1 MLEML
6 MQWYRRRFSD
16 PEAIAL
22 LVILVAGFGI
32 IFFFSGLLAPLLVAI
47 VLAYLLEWPTVRLQ
61 SIGCSRPW
69 ATSIVLI
76 LFVGILLLMAFVVL
90 PIAWQQGIYLIRD
103 MPGMLNKLSDFAATL
118 PRRYPALMDAGIIDA
133 MAENMRSRML
143 TMGDSVVKISLASL
157 VGLLTIAVYLV
168 LVPLMVF
175 FLLKDKEQML
185 NAVRRVL
192 PRNRGLAGQV
202 WKEMNQQITNYIRG
216 KVLEMIVVGIATWL
230 GFLLFGL
237 NYSLLLAVLVG
248 FSVLIPYIGAFV
260 VTIPVVGVALFQF
273 GLGTEF
279 WSCFAVYL
287 IIQGLDGNLLVPV
300 LFSEAV
306 NLHPL
311 VIILSVVIFGG
322 LWGFWGVFFAI
333 PLATLIKA
341 VVHACMTLC
350 HWLTDIVTPFSASS
364 ALILRIIARYTS
376 CSSKLIWPVLISS
389 TLANTATSSISASS
403 T

>member
-1 MLEML
+1 M
-6 MQWYRRRFSD
+6 
-16 PEAIAL
+16 
-22 LVILVAGFGI
+22 
-32 IFFFSGLLAPLLVAI
+32 
-47 VLAYLLEWPTVRLQ
+47 
-61 SIGCSRPW
+61 
-69 ATSIVLI
+69 
-76 LFVGILLLMAFVVL
+76 
-90 PIAWQQGIYLIRD
+90 
-103 MPGMLNKLSDFAATL
+103 
-118 PRRYPALMDAGIIDA
+118 
-133 MAENMRSRML
+133 
-143 TMGDSVVKISLASL
+143 
-157 VGLLTIAVYLV
+157 LTIAVYLV

-260 VTIPVVGVALFQF
+260 VTIPVIGVALFQF
-273 GLGTEF
+273 GAGTEF

-287 IIQGLDGNLLVPV
+287 IIQALDGNLLVPV

-322 LWGFWGVFFAI
+322 LWGFSLGR
-333 PLATLIKA
+333 
-341 VVHACMTLC
+341 
-350 HWLTDIVTPFSASS
+350 
-364 ALILRIIARYTS
+364 ILRHSIGDADQSRDPRLARWANSARIIFSPTNCFAG
-376 CSSKLIWPVLISS
+376 LIFQDS
-389 TLANTATSSISASS
+389 
-403 T
+403 

>member
-61 SIGCSRPW
+61 SIGCSRRW
-69 ATSIVLI
+69 ATSIVLVV
-76 LFVGILLLMAFVVL
+76 FVGILLLMAFVVL

-248 FSVLIPYIGAFV
+248 FSVLIPYIGA
-260 VTIPVVGVALFQF
+260 
-273 GLGTEF
+273 GTEF

-287 IIQGLDGNLLVPV
+287 IIQALDGNLLVPV

-341 VVHACMTLC
+341 VIHA
-350 HWLTDIVTPFSASS
+350 WPDGQ
-364 ALILRIIARYTS
+364 IAQE
-376 CSSKLIWPVLISS
+376 
-389 TLANTATSSISASS
+389 
-403 T
+403 